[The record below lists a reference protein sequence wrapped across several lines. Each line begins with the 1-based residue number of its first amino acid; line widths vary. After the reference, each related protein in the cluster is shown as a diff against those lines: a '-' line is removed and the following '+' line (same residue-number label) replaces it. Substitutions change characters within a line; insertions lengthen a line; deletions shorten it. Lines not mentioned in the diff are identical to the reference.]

1 MSERKITCT
10 NNDGDSMTFTETTL
24 SPFLLYSVEGVYDLK
39 TNMIFSE
46 NTMTDGAT
54 YLGSTAKYRN
64 IVLTLEDTEI
74 DTPFSENREML
85 NKLFKRGVTGT
96 LLFEEDDNKR
106 AIEYYVEDMHSD
118 GTHTKRLHTVSLI
131 CPDPF
136 FYDPEETEV
145 TFAEWISAFEF
156 LHEFT
161 ASCEELGYYTAA
173 YKDIYNASADE
184 NIGLTIII
192 TGSADVVN
200 PGIVRFESDESIQVG
215 SELHPFT
222 LLQGDTLT
230 ITTHTGNKHI
240 YLTHDGVTTEVNQ
253 YMTEDSVFIQLMRG
267 DNNIGFLATSGGAS
281 MVVKMIYRIRY
292 VRA

>member
-1 MSERKITCT
+1 MGTRKITCT
-10 NNDGDSMTFTETTL
+10 NNDGDSMTFTETAL
-24 SPFLLYSVEGVYDLK
+24 SPFLLYSAEGVYDMQTK
-39 TNMIFSE
+39 VMITD

-96 LLFEEDDNKR
+96 LLFEEDNNKR
-106 AIEYYVEDMHSD
+106 AIEYHVEDMHSD

-145 TFAEWISAFEF
+145 TFAEWIPSFEF

-192 TGSADVVN
+192 TGSADIVN

-240 YLTHDGVTTEVNQ
+240 YLTHNGVTTEVNQ
-253 YMTEDSVFIQLMRG
+253 YMLEDSVFIQLMRG

-281 MVVKMIYRIRY
+281 MIVKMIYRIRY